1 MAHLGLLEKCKRRRQ
16 LEVDRYYQT
25 VLLTLGLK
33 DFLDNEKSTCRFVS
47 AEPSFTETTSGK
59 EVFPDVVL
67 QHDNDT
73 RGIICEI
80 KTSLPEVDFFLI
92 EKLKQLELYSGY
104 VEGWETANRKVD
116 DHSLILLCHALDSD
130 RIVEKIAQWT
140 NEGKLKVTKKLCIAE
155 WSTIESL
162 KFDQRDVILVRY
174 KSGETDC
181 EWLNAKLHQN
191 IKLGLQELIT
201 KYEKCRFTRKEPP
214 LEYTM
219 NQLWSC
225 IFPALEE
232 KTEDFTCKI
241 SEILKIAYDYF
252 IPWSGLQGEYSQVRK
267 NWITKA
273 MNSFCEIDLV
283 EKTGFGTESASRV
296 DEEYKIFYGK
306 RIQKDVSD
314 YFVEGLCQKRI
325 AEAGKLPTEE
335 TLEEAQR
342 RLAEFG

>member
-1 MAHLGLLEKCKRRRQ
+1 VAHLGLLERCKRKRR

-25 VLLTLGLK
+25 VLLTIGLK
-33 DFLDNEKSTCRFVS
+33 DFFDNEKSTCRFVS
-47 AEPSFTETTSGK
+47 AEPTFTEFTSGK

-73 RGIICEI
+73 QGIICEI
-80 KTSLPEVDFFLI
+80 KTSLPEVDFFLL
-92 EKLKQLELYSGY
+92 EKLKQLELFSGQ
-104 VEGWETANRKVD
+104 VEGWEANNRKVN

-130 RIVEKIAQWT
+130 RVVEKINQWM
-140 NEGKLKVTKKLCIAE
+140 NEGKLKITKKLCIAE

-162 KFDQRDVILVRY
+162 KFDQRDVILVRH

-181 EWLNAKLHQN
+181 EWLNTKLRQN
-191 IKLGLQELIT
+191 IKLGLEELIT

-225 IFPALEE
+225 IFPAIREE
-232 KTEDFTCKI
+232 TEDFTSNIGEI
-241 SEILKIAYDYF
+241 SRIAYDYF
-252 IPWSGLQGEYSQVRK
+252 IPWSGIHGEYSQVRK
-267 NWITKA
+267 RWITKA
-273 MNSFCEIDLV
+273 MNSFCEIDLA
-283 EKTGFGTESASRV
+283 EKAQSEQESPGKV
-296 DEEYKIFYGK
+296 DEEYKIYYGK

-325 AEAGKLPTEE
+325 EEAGKLPTEE

>member
-1 MAHLGLLEKCKRRRQ
+1 VSHPGLLEKCKRRRR

-33 DFLDNEKSTCRFVS
+33 DFFDNEKSTCRFVS
-47 AEPSFTETTSGK
+47 AEPTFTETASQK

-67 QHDNDT
+67 EHDNDT
-73 RGIICEI
+73 QGIICEI
-80 KTSLPEVDFFLI
+80 KTSLPEVDFFLL
-92 EKLKQLELYSGY
+92 EKLKQLELFSGQI
-104 VEGWETANRKVD
+104 EGWETSNRKVN

-130 RIVEKIAQWT
+130 RVVEKINQWVK
-140 NEGKLKVTKKLCIAE
+140 EGKLKITKKLCIAE

-162 KFDQRDVILVRY
+162 KFDQRDVILIRH
-174 KSGETDC
+174 KSGETNC
-181 EWLNAKLHQN
+181 EWLNTKLHLN
-191 IKLGLQELIT
+191 IKLGLEELIT

-225 IFPALEE
+225 IFPAIKEE
-232 KTEDFTCKI
+232 TEDFTSNI
-241 SEILKIAYDYF
+241 GEILRIAYDYF
-252 IPWSGLQGEYSQVRK
+252 IPWSGIRGEYSQVRK
-267 NWITKA
+267 RWITKA
-273 MNSFCEIDLV
+273 MNSFCEIDLAEV
-283 EKTGFGTESASRV
+283 QSGQESASKT
-296 DEEYKIFYGK
+296 DEEYKIYYGK

-325 AEAGKLPTEE
+325 EEAGKLPTEE